1 MNIADVLSLSFRTV
15 RSNKL
20 RTGITVAIIAFGIM
34 ALIGII
40 TAIQAMNQ
48 KLTESF
54 STMGA
59 NGFTIRFKERNI
71 RFGNGGPSM
80 KLSKKGQRKE
90 KTSNLDRTI
99 TEDEAEQFVRYYN
112 FPATTSIS
120 TMAGNNFTISYES
133 KKNKPECFC
142 IRC

>member
-1 MNIADVLSLSFRTV
+1 MHLTDTLSLAFRTV

-34 ALIGII
+34 ALVGII

-54 STMGA
+54 SSMGA

-71 RFGNGGPSM
+71 HFGGDDSRDVN
-80 KLSKKGQRKE
+80 LSKKGARKQ
-90 KTSNLDRTI
+90 KQSNLNKLI
-99 TEDEAEQFVRYYN
+99 TEDEAEQFIKNYQ
-112 FPATTSIS
+112 FPGATVGVS
-120 TMAGNNFTISYES
+120 TFAGRNTIVSY
-133 KKNKPECFC
+133 
-142 IRC
+142 

>member
-1 MNIADVLSLSFRTV
+1 MNTTDVLRLSFRTV

-20 RTGITVAIIAFGIM
+20 RTGITISIIALGIM

-59 NGFTIRFKERNI
+59 NGFSIRFKERNI
-71 RFGNGGPSM
+71 HFGGNGPTM
-80 KLSKKGQRKE
+80 KLTRKGQRKE
-90 KTSNLDRTI
+90 KTSNLDKPI
-99 TEDEAEQFVRYYN
+99 TEDQAEHFVDYYN
-112 FPATTSIS
+112 FPSQVSIS
-120 TMAGNNFTISYES
+120 AMAGNNYTISYG
-133 KKNKPECFC
+133 
-142 IRC
+142 